1 MNVPFILSD
10 SALDKAFLA
19 EADAAGLRNLKGH
32 RSVGGMR
39 ASLYNAMPIEG
50 VAALIEYMR
59 EFERANGT
67 LTYDLKLGV
76 HGEPIAES
84 HMHMNIRGRSR
95 EDRARFDDQEAACA
109 ADVRRVIEET
119 GWRLDSRRRNA
130 R

>member
-1 MNVPFILSD
+1 MPS
-10 SALDKAFLA
+10 
-19 EADAAGLRNLKGH
+19 H
-32 RSVGGMR
+32 P
-39 ASLYNAMPIEG
+39 SLFET
-50 VAALIEYMR
+50 YMR